1 MGLALAS
8 MLYGG
13 VVIEAVFAWP
23 GIGRYV
29 VDAIFNLDFAVV
41 MAFTIVVSV
50 AYVLINLVVD
60 IIYTL
65 LDPQVRHVG

>member
-1 MGLALAS
+1 
-8 MLYGG
+8 
-13 VVIEAVFAWP
+13 
-23 GIGRYV
+23 

-41 MAFTIVVSV
+41 MGFTIVVSI

-60 IIYTL
+60 IIYML